1 MDYGGP
7 VTEHRTW
14 QEICPEITWPEMYE
28 IVGVDYKLIL
38 QELDNVPKE
47 VIDICAGVDESSLT
61 AYLELRNIVT
71 PLDLED
77 NDLEDLK
84 EEVREELVKYG
95 EVETILIPPKGTAY
109 AGFVY
114 VRYKTPKDVG
124 ILLLVSNAGE
134 TGIRCAVVAHVRRSS
149 AGNQLLLA
157 GTVVAVL
164 SMKNRWDQLME
175 ASRKGYASCVV
186 C

>member
-1 MDYGGP
+1 M
-7 VTEHRTW
+7 TEHRTW

-38 QELDNVPKE
+38 QELDTVPKE

-71 PLDLED
+71 PLDLEE

-84 EEVREELVKYG
+84 EEVREELSKYG
-95 EVETILIPPKGTAY
+95 EVETILIPPKGTVY

-114 VRYKTPKDVG
+114 VRYKTPKEVG
-124 ILLLVSNAGE
+124 SFRSMSVPGKTS
-134 TGIRCAVVAHVRRSS
+134 IRRTLVAHV
-149 AGNQLLLA
+149 
-157 GTVVAVL
+157 
-164 SMKNRWDQLME
+164 
-175 ASRKGYASCVV
+175 
-186 C
+186 

>member
-95 EVETILIPPKGTAY
+95 EVETILIPPKGTCMY
-109 AGFVY
+109 AIELPRKLVY
-114 VRYKTPKDVG
+114 
-124 ILLLVSNAGE
+124 
-134 TGIRCAVVAHVRRSS
+134 CF
-149 AGNQLLLA
+149 
-157 GTVVAVL
+157 
-164 SMKNRWDQLME
+164 
-175 ASRKGYASCVV
+175 
-186 C
+186 

>member
-38 QELDNVPKE
+38 QELDTVPKE

-71 PLDLED
+71 PLDLEE
-77 NDLEDLK
+77 NDLGDLK
-84 EEVREELVKYG
+84 EEVREELAKYG
-95 EVETILIPPKGTAY
+95 EVETILIPPKGTVY

-114 VRYKTPKDVG
+114 VRYKTPKEVRSFPLVLASG
-124 ILLLVSNAGE
+124 KTSLRRSLVS
-134 TGIRCAVVAHVRRSS
+134 HVRRSS

-157 GTVVAVL
+157 GTVISIL
-164 SMKNRWDQLME
+164 PMKDRWDQLVE
-175 ASRKGYASCVV
+175 ASQKGFTSWSV